1 MSKARRQIGDQ
12 STKGAALGLCVY
24 GEFVPP
30 TSVK

>member
-12 STKGAALGLCVY
+12 STKGAAIGLCVY

-30 TSVK
+30 TLIE